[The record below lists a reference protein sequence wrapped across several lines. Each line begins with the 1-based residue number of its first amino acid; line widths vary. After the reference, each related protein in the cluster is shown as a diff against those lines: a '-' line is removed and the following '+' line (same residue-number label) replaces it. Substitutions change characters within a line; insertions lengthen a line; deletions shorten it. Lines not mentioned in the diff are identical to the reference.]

1 MRKNR
6 FANIVPEHC
15 FDFTLADFE
24 QIINNDFIEWE
35 AEWLNGINYF
45 SSELNKFGI
54 FLLKFFKSLYLKTK
68 TSKFYREIT

>member
-15 FDFTLADFE
+15 FDSTLADFE

-35 AEWLNGINYF
+35 AE
-45 SSELNKFGI
+45 
-54 FLLKFFKSLYLKTK
+54 
-68 TSKFYREIT
+68 

>member
-1 MRKNR
+1 MSSLNK
-6 FANIVPEHC
+6 FQQNI

-68 TSKFYREIT
+68 TSKFYSEIT